1 MSHLLRQLCQNPQ
14 SLAGS
19 IKSEAEENLLLD
31 TNIWVVEQGLPEGEM
46 GYQLVNEQTGNLM
59 AILDLAWPNG
69 LQEGLSQ
76 PVALLIDEEI
86 EVERLANREG
96 FRTYGNIESLKQ
108 YVQQEI
114 LAASLAD

>member
-1 MSHLLRQLCQNPQ
+1 MSTPIEATLPESPVPL
-14 SLAGS
+14 GS

-96 FRTYGNIESLKQ
+96 FRIRMATLNR
-108 YVQQEI
+108 
-114 LAASLAD
+114 